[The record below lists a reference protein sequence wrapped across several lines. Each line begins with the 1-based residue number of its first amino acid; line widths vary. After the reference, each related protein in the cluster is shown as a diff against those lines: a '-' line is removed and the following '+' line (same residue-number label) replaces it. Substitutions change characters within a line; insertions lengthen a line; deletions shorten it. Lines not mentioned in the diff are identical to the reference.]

1 MTNYLQ
7 YFLSPSMALGFA
19 AVCVLAG
26 ATTYL
31 LRARLGTALR
41 RVAYFAV
48 LVSAGV
54 ILLVTI
60 LREAPHGACLTCL
73 AHWPIDR
80 FLTGQLGVDVA
91 LNIALF
97 IPLGLSATLLW
108 KTPVRV
114 IAAAALLS
122 LTIELLQ
129 AVTGIGANDLMDL
142 AANTLGAT
150 IGAGTAT
157 LALIIR
163 DWWTTRRLPSA
174 RLAKLTAATLALA
187 AATAGLSVGGANAIQ
202 TTADQDLH
210 RLFGN
215 TTVHDYSIHEQEWS
229 PSLHAFWQTHGMPT
243 NDGYNDADIALQR
256 FTWTF
261 YWTTRCVTARWDSS
275 GFSTERGQGAQCSAP
290 LH

>member
-7 YFLSPSMALGFA
+7 YFLSPGMAFGLA
-19 AVCVLAG
+19 AICVLAAG
-26 ATTYL
+26 TTYL
-31 LRARLGTALR
+31 FRSRLGTTLR
-41 RVAYFAV
+41 RVAFFAV
-48 LVSAGV
+48 LVSAGG
-54 ILLVTI
+54 ILQATV
-60 LREAPHGACLTCL
+60 LREAPHGVCLTCL
-73 AHWPIDR
+73 AQWPTDR
-80 FLTGQLGVDVA
+80 FLTGQLGTDVA

-108 KTPVRV
+108 QTPVRV

-122 LTIELLQ
+122 LAIELFQ

-157 LALIIR
+157 LTLIIR
-163 DWWTTRRLPSA
+163 NWWTTRRLPAA
-174 RLAKLTAATLALA
+174 RLAKLTAATLTLA
-187 AATAGLSVGGANAIQ
+187 AAAAALSVGGANAIQ

-215 TTVHDYSIHEQEWS
+215 TTVHDYTIHEQEWS
-229 PSLHAFWQTHGMPT
+229 PRLHAFWQTHGMPT
-243 NDGYNDADIALQR
+243 NDGYSNTDIALQR

-261 YWTTRCVTARWDSS
+261 YWTTRCVTARWDST
-275 GFSTERGQGAQCSAP
+275 GFSTERGQGAQCSAR